1 MTTTHAEARPDP
13 THRMPSLQILAS
25 ELDEFKRTGRQLHLL
40 HAVRALDEARIEL
53 RQFVQ
58 LQVRPQVPATV
69 EPENLD
75 ERQ

>member
-40 HAVRALDEARIEL
+40 HAVRALDEARVEL
-53 RQFVQ
+53 REFVQ
-58 LQVRPQVPATV
+58 LQVRPHVTATV
-69 EPENLD
+69 EPEILD